1 MGYGL
6 LHGKSSKQKINLK
19 SSTVAELVGVS
30 EYLSYNILFLMFME
44 AQWYA
49 IKDNVVFHDNQ
60 STTRMHINGSNLC
73 TRN

>member
-6 LHGKSSKQKINLK
+6 LHGNSSKQKINLK

-49 IKDNVVFHDNQ
+49 IKYNVVFHYNQ
-60 STTRMHINGSNLC
+60 STTRMHINGRNLY